1 MTDKKQTSMFSFFL
15 FIMAAW
21 IIVLFFTIIAA
32 LPSSAIQLTKHQ
44 SKTVSMIY
52 PQSWGFFSKDPR
64 EDSLNIY
71 LLDADEELRWP
82 NNSLK
87 NVIGLNRYGRTQGIE
102 LGLMLEKLP
111 SKEKWKD
118 FTTGQDIKDT
128 TFLKMKNES
137 PSPRLKGKMI
147 ITYERIT
154 PWAWSQHTETKRTI
168 KKYIGVDVN

>member
-1 MTDKKQTSMFSFFL
+1 
-15 FIMAAW
+15 
-21 IIVLFFTIIAA
+21 
-32 LPSSAIQLTKHQ
+32 
-44 SKTVSMIY
+44 MIY

-111 SKEKWKD
+111 SKEKWND
-118 FTTGQDIKDT
+118 FAAGQDFKDT

-137 PSPRLKGKMI
+137 PPQG
-147 ITYERIT
+147 
-154 PWAWSQHTETKRTI
+154 
-168 KKYIGVDVN
+168 

>member
-21 IIVLFFTIIAA
+21 IIVLFFTVIAA

-71 LLDADEELRWP
+71 LLDADMDDEESALDKCVRACQ
-82 NNSLK
+82 K
-87 NVIGLNRYGRTQGIE
+87 LNRARHAA
-102 LGLMLEKLP
+102 
-111 SKEKWKD
+111 
-118 FTTGQDIKDT
+118 DI
-128 TFLKMKNES
+128 
-137 PSPRLKGKMI
+137 
-147 ITYERIT
+147 
-154 PWAWSQHTETKRTI
+154 A
-168 KKYIGVDVN
+168 V